1 MSAVEATLYF
11 RLNSTQSYQSIQSD
25 NHAIG
30 RLSSNASPIYSHLQH
45 WPEFWGIIA
54 NHKIFNLN
62 ISNSG
67 SWSDNRSTNQ
77 WWENVCWEV
86 WTGKSTFDKLKQKLN
101 AVDNLC
107 TLMRISSWTCA
118 KVNWANIDV
127 AAPTTSLNLLL
138 KKGSVNFEHDRGQC
152 MTEVKPTNN
161 LLTATRMTSQDVASL
176 LLRLLLY
183 YA

>member
-1 MSAVEATLYF
+1 MIYSHGAFFSTGSYFMNDKVISRSRLLKFTILIISEALELSVNQF
-11 RLNSTQSYQSIQSD
+11 KWVQWRLHCIFVWTVPRVNQSIQSD

-54 NHKIFNLN
+54 NHKIFYLN

-101 AVDNLC
+101 KC
-107 TLMRISSWTCA
+107 S
-118 KVNWANIDV
+118 
-127 AAPTTSLNLLL
+127 
-138 KKGSVNFEHDRGQC
+138 G
-152 MTEVKPTNN
+152 
-161 LLTATRMTSQDVASL
+161 
-176 LLRLLLY
+176 
-183 YA
+183 